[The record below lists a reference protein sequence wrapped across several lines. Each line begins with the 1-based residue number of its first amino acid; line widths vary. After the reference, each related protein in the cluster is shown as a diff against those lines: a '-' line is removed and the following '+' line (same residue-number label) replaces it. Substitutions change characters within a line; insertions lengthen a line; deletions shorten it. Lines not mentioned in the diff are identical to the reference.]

1 VQVFDYMEEHSLS
14 QKQAAAYFATR
25 SDKEGGKL
33 SFTQSALSK
42 KLKRKEEICALVAA
56 DPNALSMKRARV
68 FTCPEVDAAL
78 SLWAR
83 DMEEKR
89 RTVTGA
95 MLVEQRKRF
104 EAALNIPEERRLTG
118 TGWLDS
124 FKKA

>member
-1 VQVFDYMEEHSLS
+1 
-14 QKQAAAYFATR
+14 
-25 SDKEGGKL
+25 
-33 SFTQSALSK
+33 
-42 KLKRKEEICALVAA
+42 
-56 DPNALSMKRARV
+56 
-68 FTCPEVDAAL
+68 
-78 SLWAR
+78 
-83 DMEEKR
+83 MEEKR